1 MQELSPWPLERQ
13 LIKLM
18 ANNREGAFRTQD
30 ARSSILRSAI
40 RDVVA
45 KFGLQKLENLGQKH
59 IDSIVEKWKDEDT
72 GHRSLPNKLS
82 ALRWL
87 LGKVG
92 KQNMLPKSNVK
103 LGVEAGA
110 RHTRAG
116 NIIVDEKLAAL
127 LARVDGPVLRAMI
140 GLARRLGLRFE
151 EAALLRP
158 HRDFDGKRVWIN
170 RGSKGGRPRYLNIH
184 RPEQIHAIR
193 AAQALTAADRGLI
206 PPEWTTYEKFRQW
219 AYGLLRAA
227 GFRKDEGRTFQD
239 LRRTYAV
246 ERMRG
251 LVGGGSGRERAAQL
265 VAREL
270 GHHRTEVLDWY
281 IAADDLDAGAVSAP
295 TAPKAAA

>member
-18 ANNREGAFRTQD
+18 ANNKEGAYRTQD
-30 ARSSILRSAI
+30 ARSNILRSAI

-45 KFGLQKLENLGQKH
+45 MFGLQKLENLGEKH
-59 IDSIVEKWKDEDT
+59 IDFIVEKWKAEDT

-87 LGKVG
+87 VDKIG
-92 KQNMLPKSNVK
+92 KQNLLPKSNVQ
-103 LGVEAGA
+103 LGVEAGP

-116 NIIVDEKLAAL
+116 NIIVDEKLAAI
-127 LARVDGPVLRAMI
+127 LARLDSPVLRAMI

-158 HRDFDGKRVWIN
+158 HRDFDGTRVWIN
-170 RGSKGGRPRYLNIH
+170 RGAKGGRPRYLNVH

-193 AAQALTAADRGLI
+193 AAQALAATDRGLI

-219 AYGLLRAA
+219 VYRELRKV
-227 GFRKDEGRTFQD
+227 GISKKDGRIFHD
-239 LRRTYAV
+239 IRRAYAV
-246 ERMRG
+246 ERMQG
-251 LVGGGSGRERAAQL
+251 LIERHWTRERAAQL

-281 IAADDLDAGAVSAP
+281 IAEADLDAAAVSAP